1 MVACGAAGAVGGWVV
16 ACGPGVLLVQLEVE
30 WLPVVA
36 DQQQSILH
44 TPGGQKRRFPF
55 LSGQVPPKTAVSLE
69 TSSKNGDVGRCCFKT
84 FYVENGRFA

>member
-1 MVACGAAGAVGGWVV
+1 MV

-44 TPGGQKRRFPF
+44 TPSGQKRRFPF
-55 LSGQVPPKTAVSLE
+55 LSGQVLAGSLADDGKRLRGTRSELDVVAESVSYL
-69 TSSKNGDVGRCCFKT
+69 
-84 FYVENGRFA
+84 